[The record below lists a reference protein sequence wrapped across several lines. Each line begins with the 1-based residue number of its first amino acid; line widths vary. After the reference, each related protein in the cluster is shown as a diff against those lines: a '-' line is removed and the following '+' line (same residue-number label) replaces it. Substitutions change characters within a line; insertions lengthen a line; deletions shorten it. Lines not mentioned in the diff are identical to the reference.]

1 MGEKE
6 TASAEEAGAL
16 KQKTKSNQS
25 NDRTAAGDGGDLDD
39 DAGELERQA
48 APKKAE
54 TKDAQRIL
62 TPDVD
67 DPGGGG
73 GEAAINGSNSNIKN
87 LRESGGGGGIAIDEE
102 GVQRVSGSGPGD
114 PAAAAINNTKSNIK
128 NLQDIGGGGGIAI
141 DEEGVQGIAVG
152 DEGTPADKSNPKT
165 H

>member
-54 TKDAQRIL
+54 TKDAQR
-62 TPDVD
+62 VA
-67 DPGGGG
+67 GGGSG
-73 GEAAINGSNSNIKN
+73 DPAASAINNSHSNIKN
-87 LRESGGGGGIAIDEE
+87 LRDSGGGGGIAIDEE
-102 GVQRVSGSGPGD
+102 GVQRVAAGGPGD
-114 PAAAAINNTKSNIK
+114 PAASAINNTKSNIK
-128 NLQDIGGGGGIAI
+128 NLQDIDGGRGIAI
-141 DEEGVQGIAVG
+141 DEEGAQGIAVG